1 MSTSGRKSISMKFVS
16 ETTID
21 KAFDRLEAQ
30 AAGYPKVIDSFQ
42 QEQPVLIAYLFSE
55 SLELLTEDE
64 RQYLLFLVLVIWESV
79 KMTDPDI
86 PFVTEEQLGI
96 AEEQNW
102 EILQEQTETKFRDR
116 IGVFFENYP
125 QEHLLAFAEDALA
138 QEEDDEQIVTK
149 EGSEPLFICLKTVID
164 CLTAKA

>member
-116 IGVFFENYP
+116 IGVFF
-125 QEHLLAFAEDALA
+125 AEDALA